1 MFKNLL
7 FLIFKSNYRFFA
19 LGNFAKS
26 RKYANFKVISLGGRF
41 KSLFGIIL
49 YYLKIGKFISI
60 DGNPFLKDKKNSIN
74 IWFGGTTLKILK
86 EFRDYENNFVNIN
99 NSIIKKEQKIFQIF
113 PIIKK
118 KKFFNKKPKIIF
130 MGKIFFKPDNLL
142 INSDYLNL
150 NKTKLLNEFSL
161 IDNDKFWIEDKKHQK
176 IELIFEKYKIIKTY
190 LREQIILSINKNFN
204 NQFFIY
210 GEDKKNIGVN
220 FIKPVYENKKVTQI
234 YEGNI
239 CIDTGSILGSSSLH
253 PRSIQILESNGLL
266 IQTKQN
272 DCQEIWGNLIE
283 KIIFDNIDNLLDGIE
298 LMLSNQNVC
307 NEYLDEIYEKFENSE
322 HRIANTLNQAFRL

>member
-1 MFKNLL
+1 MFKNLI

>member
-1 MFKNLL
+1 MFKNLI

-272 DCQEIWGNLIE
+272 DCQEMWGNFIE

>member
-1 MFKNLL
+1 MFKNLI

-283 KIIFDNIDNLLDGIE
+283 KIIFDNKSSSISKFLSL
-298 LMLSNQNVC
+298 LSNKATGQ
-307 NEYLDEIYEKFENSE
+307 
-322 HRIANTLNQAFRL
+322 